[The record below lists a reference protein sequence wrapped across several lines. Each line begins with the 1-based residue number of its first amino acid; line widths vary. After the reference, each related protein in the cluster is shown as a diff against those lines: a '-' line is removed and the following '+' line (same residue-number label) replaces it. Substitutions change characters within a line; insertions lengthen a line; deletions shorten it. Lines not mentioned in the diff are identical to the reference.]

1 MHQPLQLFIAYS
13 RKDTD
18 FLEALRTQLTP
29 LERSGKAKI
38 WYDGKI
44 DPGVVWET
52 AIRENLHAADII
64 LLLVSADAIASD
76 YFYDKEMTDALARHT
91 AGTARVVPLIVR
103 PCAWQATPLGALQAL
118 PKDGKAVTSWPDRDE
133 AYADAVASLMR
144 TIDGIQMER
153 TAEAEREERDRRRQ
167 EEAQLTAAQE
177 TERRQKMAEA
187 QRLAAAEAERRSQ
200 QQEAERQQK
209 AEARQQRKAAAAKQR
224 EQKVATLGKGVRSP
238 WVWGSGVVGV
248 LALLIGNWICNV
260 GPTAESPMTQ
270 QNPDTTTL
278 LENTRAAADSLAG
291 AKSELPEQPKN
302 GNKNEQLI
310 AQEDPPKKEKP
321 APVFTDPF
329 AADMVRISGGTYKM
343 GDEYGD
349 LWEACLPVHA
359 VTIRNFYLSRYEVTQ
374 AQWRAVMGSDPSKLN
389 FKGCDNCPVE
399 NVSWNDVQQ
408 FIKKLNK
415 LSGKTYRLPSEA
427 EWEFAARG
435 GDESANT
442 KYAGSND
449 LDEVA
454 WYRTNSGYKTHP
466 VGKKQKN
473 ELGLYDMSGNV
484 WEWCQDVWHEN
495 YEGAP
500 TNGSAWVSGGDQTRR
515 VVRGGSW
522 GIIDTVYCRVT
533 YRGRDF
539 TGYRG
544 SHFGF
549 RLAR

>member
-1 MHQPLQLFIAYS
+1 MPPPLQLFIAYS
-13 RKDTD
+13 RKDSA
-18 FLEALRTQLTP
+18 FLDELRVQLTP

-44 DPGVVWET
+44 EPGVVWET
-52 AIRENLHAADII
+52 AIRENLHSAEII

-76 YFYDKEMTDALARHT
+76 YFYDKELADALARHA

-103 PCAWQATPLGALQAL
+103 PCVWQETRLGELQAL
-118 PKDGKAVTSWPDRDE
+118 PKDGKAVTSWSDRDE

-153 TAEAEREERDRRRQ
+153 AAEAERQEQERRHQ
-167 EEAQLTAAQE
+167 EEAKLTAAQE
-177 TERRQKMAEA
+177 RERRQEAEEA
-187 QRLAAAEAERRSQ
+187 KRLAAAEAERRRQ
-200 QQEAERQQK
+200 QQK
-209 AEARQQRKAAAAKQR
+209 ADRLQKAETTRQRKVAATKQR
-224 EQKVATLGKGVRSP
+224 EQKVAALGKGVRSP

-248 LALLIGNWICNV
+248 LALLIGNWICNR
-260 GPTAESPMTQ
+260 PAAEPPLTQ
-270 QNPDTTTL
+270 QNPDTTAL
-278 LENTRAAADSLAG
+278 LENTSAAADGLES
-291 AKSELPEQPKN
+291 AKIKIPEQPKK
-302 GNKNEQLI
+302 GNENEELI
-310 AQEDPPKKEKP
+310 DQKDTPKKEKP
-321 APVFTDPF
+321 APVFSDPF

-349 LWEACLPVHA
+349 LGKTCLPVHE
-359 VTIRNFYLSRYEVTQ
+359 VTVQSFYLSRYEVTQ
-374 AQWRAVMGSDPSKLN
+374 AKWRAVMGSDPPGLR
-389 FKGCDNCPVE
+389 FKGCIDCPVE

-408 FIKKLNK
+408 FIKKLNQ

-435 GDESANT
+435 GNESRNT

-449 LDEVA
+449 LEEVA
-454 WYRTNSGYKTHP
+454 WYGTNSGRKTHS

-484 WEWCQDVWHEN
+484 LEWCQDVWHEN

-500 TNGSAWVSGGDQTRR
+500 TNGSAWVSGGAETGG
-515 VVRGGSW
+515 VIRGGSW
-522 GIIDTVYCRVT
+522 NGVGVGCRVASRNRYYAD
-533 YRGRDF
+533 YRDYGI
-539 TGYRG
+539 
-544 SHFGF
+544 GF